1 MTTVVDR
8 FSEHLTDIE
17 LPKNQNSLWQ
27 VAGLIKDRTNVKY
40 KFDVRDMIIRG
51 NNTFE
56 KHFSS
61 KSNADKVVFETGNK
75 WVIFDVKETL
85 DFIKKNKLNKVYV
98 NDLISK
104 LEWTIFLA
112 KN

>member
-8 FSEHLTDIE
+8 FSEYLIDIE

-61 KSNADKVVFETGNK
+61 KSDADKIVFELRDK
-75 WVIFDVKETL
+75 WVIFDKADIL
-85 DFIKKNKLNKVYV
+85 QYIKTSNNKILKIE
-98 NDLISK
+98 DLVSK
-104 LEWTIFLA
+104 LDWTIFLD
-112 KN
+112 KK

>member
-8 FSEHLTDIE
+8 FSEYLTDIE

-75 WVIFDVKETL
+75 WVIFDVKEIL
-85 DFIKKNKLNKVYV
+85 DFINKNKTKILHIE
-98 NDLISK
+98 DLISK
-104 LEWTIFLA
+104 LEWNIVLP
-112 KN
+112 KK

>member
-8 FSEHLTDIE
+8 FSEYLTDIE
-17 LPKNQNSLWQ
+17 LPKNKNSLWQ

-61 KSNADKVVFETGNK
+61 KSDADKVVFELRDK
-75 WVIFDVKETL
+75 WVIFDKADIL
-85 DFIKKNKLNKVYV
+85 QYIKTSNNKILQIE
-98 NDLISK
+98 DLVSK
-104 LEWTIFLA
+104 LDWTIFLD
-112 KN
+112 KK

>member
-1 MTTVVDR
+1 
-8 FSEHLTDIE
+8 
-17 LPKNQNSLWQ
+17 LWQ

-61 KSNADKVVFETGNK
+61 KSDADKIVFELRDK
-75 WVIFDVKETL
+75 WVIFDKADIL
-85 DFIKKNKLNKVYV
+85 QYIKTSNNKILKIE
-98 NDLISK
+98 DLVSK
-104 LEWTIFLA
+104 LDWTIFLD
-112 KN
+112 KK